1 MTQTSCHRV
10 DYYGL
15 VRPRVG
21 YRHAGDAAVIVA
33 YEGKLLA
40 GIVDVLGHGPEAHE
54 VAMKAKHYLDNG
66 LEPGDPLEL
75 LKGLHD
81 TLRGTRGAAAGLAVL
96 DSAQGLVRYAG
107 VGNTTIRRF
116 GTVDDRLVSVDG
128 IVGGGTMRTPREQRM
143 SLSRRDVVLMYS
155 DGVRDHFE
163 WRDNPQLLRGD
174 AEKIVRTVIRLFGR
188 DYDDAACIAVRYD
201 P

>member
-1 MTQTSCHRV
+1 MTQTSRHRV

-21 YRHAGDAAVIVA
+21 CRDAGDAAIIVA
-33 YEGKLLA
+33 SGGKLLA

-54 VAMKAKHYLDNG
+54 VAMKAKHFLDNG
-66 LEPGDPLEL
+66 LEPGDPLTL

-96 DSAQGLVRYAG
+96 DSADGLVRYAG

-116 GTVDDRLVSVDG
+116 GTVGDRLVSVDG
-128 IVGGGTMRTPREQRM
+128 IVGGTMRTPREQRM
-143 SLSRRDVVLMYS
+143 SLCRRDIVLMYS

-163 WRDNPQLLRGD
+163 WRDYPQLLLGD
-174 AEKIVRTVIRLFGR
+174 AEKIVRTVIRLFAR

>member
-15 VRPRVG
+15 VRPKVG

-128 IVGGGTMRTPREQRM
+128 IVGGDHAHAAGAADESEPTRRCPHVQRWCARPLRMARQSATSAGGCREDCPDCD
-143 SLSRRDVVLMYS
+143 ST
-155 DGVRDHFE
+155 
-163 WRDNPQLLRGD
+163 LRQG
-174 AEKIVRTVIRLFGR
+174 L
-188 DYDDAACIAVRYD
+188 
-201 P
+201 